1 MKKLT
6 ESKKGNINLMV
17 PFAISFV
24 VVVIVIALG
33 GSLLGTFQA
42 NQVSNSLPYNVTQK
56 GLDGVKTFGDYLP
69 TIAIVLVI
77 ACIIAIIV
85 TYLYSKFAGGSN

>member
-1 MKKLT
+1 
-6 ESKKGNINLMV
+6 MV

-33 GSLLGTFQA
+33 GSLMGTFQA
-42 NQVSNSLPYNVTQK
+42 NQVTGAAGCNATVTTGCGIPYNVTVQ
-56 GLDGVKTFGDYLP
+56 GMNGMKTFGDYLP

-77 ACIIAIIV
+77 AVIIAIIV
-85 TYLYSKFAGGSN
+85 TYLYGMFAQG